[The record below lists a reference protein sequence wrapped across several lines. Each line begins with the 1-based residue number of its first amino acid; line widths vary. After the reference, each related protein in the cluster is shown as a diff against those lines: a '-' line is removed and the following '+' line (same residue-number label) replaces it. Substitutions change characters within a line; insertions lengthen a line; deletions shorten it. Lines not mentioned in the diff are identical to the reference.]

1 MKQAA
6 LFLATL
12 ASALAHS
19 QTSFLPEAWLPVEVR
34 PFVEAGTRPIALRS
48 ADLNGDGQLDYVLVL
63 EKQTSEDQESDWE
76 EGQRPFLLIV
86 REPSQKLRLAKRND
100 RIIRCSTC
108 GSDMR
113 DPLEAI
119 EADFEGFSV
128 RHRGWDG
135 SSTFQFGY
143 SRLNDTWQL
152 TKSEQVKLHARQP
165 YRAREHTVYTA
176 PIHFGTIGIA
186 DFDPDAYLN
195 AEAK

>member
-6 LFLATL
+6 LFLA
-12 ASALAHS
+12 ASVPALAHS
-19 QTSFLPEAWLPVEVR
+19 QASLLPEAWLPVEVQ
-34 PFVEAGTRPIALRS
+34 PFVEAGTTPIALRS
-48 ADLNGDGQLDYVLVL
+48 ADLNGDGQLDYILVL

-108 GSDMR
+108 GSDMH

-128 RHRGWDG
+128 RQRGWDG
-135 SSTFQFGY
+135 SSTFRFEY

-152 TKSEQVKLHARQP
+152 TRSEQVKLHAKNLH
-165 YRAREHTVYTA
+165 RARGHIVYVT
-176 PIHFGTIGIA
+176 PTHFGTVGIA

-195 AEAK
+195 AEFE